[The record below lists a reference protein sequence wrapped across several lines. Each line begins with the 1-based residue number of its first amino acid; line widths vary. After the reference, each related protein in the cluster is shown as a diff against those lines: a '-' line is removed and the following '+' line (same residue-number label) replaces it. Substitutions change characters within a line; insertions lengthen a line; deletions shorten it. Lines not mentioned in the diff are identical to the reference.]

1 MESAPHA
8 RPAPRPWQ
16 SDPRPGRGPG
26 PRTSPSRS
34 RGFHLFHL
42 DFAPGLPAHAFDT
55 KLAYNT
61 RHKRGLRWWGRA
73 SAVRREAA
81 QRGAAAAQP
90 AAAVAGNN
98 ASGDAGTLRLLRGLM
113 APSVRSLDALLR
125 GAKRAGVPRQWLQG
139 GGAAR

>member
-1 MESAPHA
+1 MDPA
-8 RPAPRPWQ
+8 RRAAASTRWQ
-16 SDPRPGRGPG
+16 SGPRPGRGRG

-81 QRGAAAAQP
+81 QRGAGAAQP
-90 AAAVAGNN
+90 AAAVAGN

-113 APSVRSLDALLR
+113 APSVRSLDSLLR